1 MSSRTNRSLDPAV
14 RNPLLALASVRE
26 MQQLP
31 PQARAAMR
39 ALLNDLR
46 KDAKAKAERSWKAN
60 KGPLACYWKA
70 VSVYAGHTARLLRDE
85 VVACAKEAPR

>member
-1 MSSRTNRSLDPAV
+1 MSTTTNRSLDPAV
-14 RNPLLALASVRE
+14 RNPLLALASVKE

-60 KGPLACYWKA
+60 KAPSACYWKA

-85 VVACAKEAPR
+85 AVASRQEASR